1 MAELQPNANASRPRS
16 LNAERMARCRQRRKN
31 GMRCVMI
38 ELREAEVDA
47 LIRHRLL
54 GPDDRNYRPAV
65 LQALYRF
72 LDETLR

>member
-1 MAELQPNANASRPRS
+1 
-16 LNAERMARCRQRRKN
+16 
-31 GMRCVMI
+31 MRCVMI

-72 LDETLR
+72 LDQALR

>member
-1 MAELQPNANASRPRS
+1 MIEVQPNVTAFRPRS
-16 LNAERMARCRQRRKN
+16 PNAERMARCRQRRKN

-54 GPDDRNYRPAV
+54 GPDDRYNRSSV
-65 LQALYRF
+65 VQALYRF

>member
-1 MAELQPNANASRPRS
+1 
-16 LNAERMARCRQRRKN
+16 
-31 GMRCVMI
+31 MI

-54 GPDDRNYRPAV
+54 GPDDRINRSAV

-72 LDETLR
+72 LDEALR